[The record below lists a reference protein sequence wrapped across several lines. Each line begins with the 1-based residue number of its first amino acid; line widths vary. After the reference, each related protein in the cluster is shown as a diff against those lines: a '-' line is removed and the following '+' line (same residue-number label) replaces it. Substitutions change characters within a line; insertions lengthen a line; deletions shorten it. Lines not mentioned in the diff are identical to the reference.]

1 MSTASIGSL
10 VASLIQQQGAEAARA
25 REATGA
31 IWGGAIRDIGQG
43 IQQSIATATDPKR
56 QELARQ
62 QQGRAALTQAI
73 KTTPTGADG
82 APDHQAIVAKV
93 SAAGFP
99 DLGEAWLST
108 ATKNAENLSSLE
120 KMKRDAVTAAQTYQQ
135 KQIGTIGDA
144 AFHAD
149 TPDKFLA
156 SVGYLA
162 AHGQLDEKTANGVLD
177 QAQQAG
183 PDGWKAVRQTF
194 LQHSPEWLKQQDERT
209 KPVNIAPGG
218 MATTAGAVQ
227 DAGGSLSVPEKRPD
241 YTVNGQRF
249 SGATNQPLGPA
260 VPKQVEP
267 PKVGSEE
274 DFVTTYAK
282 EKFNKPA
289 TGLTVAE
296 KSEALGA
303 FKAANADQEVRA
315 AALAQK
321 NIAEALAKIKEGQ
334 QPTNDDAKT
343 VADDLVNHRQSPSQV
358 KLMFGTRGVEGQQ
371 FMLKVNTAAK
381 AIDPNFN
388 YEEAESGYQLAK
400 SPSFQNTV
408 RYMDSA
414 LESIPRLEQ
423 NATKLGNGSFRTLTQ
438 IANAAKNQFNDTDLK
453 AFKTDALL
461 VGDEIAK
468 ILSGGGT
475 GSATSDAKLK
485 QATDIIGTSDSVPAI
500 ASAMNEVKA
509 LMGNR
514 RRALTRGTYMEG
526 ASAAKDATA
535 PKVGDTMQ
543 KFGATYKWDGT
554 HYVKQ

>member
-1 MSTASIGSL
+1 MSTAQIAQTIAG
-10 VASLIQQQGAEAARA
+10 LIQAQGEQAARA

-31 IWGGAIRDIGQG
+31 VWGGALRDIGQTA
-43 IQQSIATATDPKR
+43 QQTLIAATDPKR
-56 QELARQ
+56 QELQRQ
-62 QQGRAALTQAI
+62 QQGRLALTQAL
-73 KTTPTGADG
+73 KTTPPSKDG
-82 APDHQAIVAKV
+82 TPDHQAIVAKV

-99 DLGEAWLST
+99 DIGEAWLST
-108 ATKNAENLSSLE
+108 ATKNAENLSSLD
-120 KMKRDAVTAAQTYQQ
+120 KMKRDAVTAAQNVQQ
-135 KQIGTIGDA
+135 KQLETIGDA

-149 TPDKFLA
+149 TPEKFLA

-183 PDGWKAVRQTF
+183 PDGWKSVREQF
-194 LQHSPEWLKQQDERT
+194 LQHSPRWLDEQKERR
-209 KPVNIAPGG
+209 KPVNIAAGG
-218 MATTAGAVQ
+218 MATTAGAIA

-249 SGATNQPLGPA
+249 SGTTNQPLGPA
-260 VPKQVEP
+260 VPKQAEP

-274 DFVTTYAK
+274 DFVATYAK
-282 EKFNKPA
+282 EKFHTDDPRS
-289 TGLTVAE
+289 LTVAQ

-321 NIAEALAKIKEGQ
+321 NIAEALARIKEGQ
-334 QPTNDDAKT
+334 QPTAEDAKT
-343 VADDLVNHRQSPSQV
+343 VAEDLVSHRQSPSQV
-358 KLMFGTRGVEGQQ
+358 KLMFGTRGVEGQA
-371 FMLKVNTAAK
+371 FMLKVNTEARK
-381 AIDPNFN
+381 LDPTFN
-388 YEEAESGYQLAK
+388 YEEAESNYQLVK
-400 SPSFQNTV
+400 SPAFQNTV

-423 NATKLGNGSFRTLTQ
+423 NAKNLGNGSFRTLNQ
-438 IANAAKNQFNDTDLK
+438 LANAAKDQFNSTDLK
-453 AFKTDALL
+453 RFKTDALL
-461 VGDEIAK
+461 VGDEVAK

-485 QATDIIGTSDSVPAI
+485 QATDIIGVSDSVPAI
-500 ASAMNEVKA
+500 AAAMQEVQA

-526 ASAAKDATA
+526 SGTTPA
-535 PKVGDTMQ
+535 PTTPSTTLTPGLR
-543 KFGATYKWDGT
+543 GLANR
-554 HYVKQ
+554 